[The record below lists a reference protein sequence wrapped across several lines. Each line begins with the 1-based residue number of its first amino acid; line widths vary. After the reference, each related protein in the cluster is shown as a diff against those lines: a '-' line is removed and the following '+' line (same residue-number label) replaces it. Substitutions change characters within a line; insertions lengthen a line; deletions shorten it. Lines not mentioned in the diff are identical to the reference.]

1 MRTRDAAKDDDTDL
15 MRRLGRRRF
24 IEERF
29 SLRSLPTAGIVGI
42 AVALG
47 ATLGARHVDGWLA
60 GLVVGATTLALSAWL
75 RSSQPS
81 DRSSSEP
88 INADPRLAV
97 SW

>member
-1 MRTRDAAKDDDTDL
+1 MRTHDAAKDDDTDV

-29 SLRSLPTAGIVGI
+29 SMRVLATAGIVGI

-47 ATLGARHVDGWLA
+47 AILGARHVDGWLA

-88 INADPRLAV
+88 ITADLKGRP
-97 SW
+97 S